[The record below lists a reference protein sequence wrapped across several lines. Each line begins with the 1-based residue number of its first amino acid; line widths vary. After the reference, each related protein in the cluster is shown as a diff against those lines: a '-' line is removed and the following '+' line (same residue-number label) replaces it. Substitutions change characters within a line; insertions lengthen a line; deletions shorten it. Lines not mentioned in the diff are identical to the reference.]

1 MAPVKFFEKNRRSH
15 KVDLKLYTRSFKSKR
30 GRGHEDILRPIRN
43 DSDERRSPPRFR
55 ERHFSSRNYRSDGK
69 IECNRIDLGEN
80 YSQRRGFGK
89 SDHKY
94 VQGKGFPRNDKNNK
108 DQYQRSKTRRHPHR
122 NRHHEDIIPKSESE
136 TRNFK
141 IATLKS
147 NSKIRIVK
155 STCKTPNS

>member
-15 KVDLKLYTRSFKSKR
+15 KVELKLHTRSFKSKR
-30 GRGHEDILRPIRN
+30 GREDILRPFRN

-80 YSQRRGFGK
+80 YSQRRGIGK
-89 SDHKY
+89 SDCKY

-108 DQYQRSKTRRHPHR
+108 DQNQRSKTRRHHG
-122 NRHHEDIIPKSESE
+122 DIIPKSESE
-136 TRNFK
+136 DEKFDVKMEPENNTFNFK
-141 IATLKS
+141 GI
-147 NSKIRIVK
+147 
-155 STCKTPNS
+155 

>member
-15 KVDLKLYTRSFKSKR
+15 KVELKLYTRSFKSKR
-30 GRGHEDILRPIRN
+30 GRGREDILRPIRN
-43 DSDERRSPPRFR
+43 DSDERRSPSRFR

-80 YSQRRGFGK
+80 YSQRRGLGK

-108 DQYQRSKTRRHPHR
+108 DQYQRSITRRHPHR
-122 NRHHEDIIPKSESE
+122 NRHHEDIIPKSGSE
-136 TRNFK
+136 DEKFDVKMEPENNTFNFK
-141 IATLKS
+141 GI
-147 NSKIRIVK
+147 
-155 STCKTPNS
+155 

>member
-15 KVDLKLYTRSFKSKR
+15 KVELKLHTRSFKSKR
-30 GRGHEDILRPIRN
+30 GREDILRPFRN
-43 DSDERRSPPRFR
+43 DSDERRSRPRFR

-108 DQYQRSKTRRHPHR
+108 DQNQRSKTRRHPHR
-122 NRHHEDIIPKSESE
+122 NRHHEDIIPKSGSE
-136 TRNFK
+136 DEKFDVKIEPENTFNFK
-141 IATLKS
+141 GI
-147 NSKIRIVK
+147 
-155 STCKTPNS
+155 